1 MFAPQSMRRR
11 GLLVALCLFSLG
23 CGQKD
28 QLRAAESAAPPS
40 HVIATVD
47 DHTITVTDLERF
59 ISKQPAGLRAQYRS
73 PAKKKELLQN
83 LIRFELMVRDA
94 ERRGIDKDPEVER
107 LMKQQLVN
115 QLVQR
120 QVDRG
125 WTPAD
130 ISDADAEAYYKEH
143 AEQFSGG
150 LEEVRVSQIVVKD
163 RGRTQVVMAAA
174 RALAP
179 KDERGFG
186 ELVKKYSD
194 DPESKAKGGTLP
206 WLSRVGSGQ
215 APALVN
221 AAFALGEASSVS
233 EAIETPQGFH
243 VLKFWERRRRGGRPF
258 ETVKQEVKT
267 RLHYERRAKR
277 MEDWLSDLRKL
288 STVKVYDDRLSSVL
302 VWLPDAGATASSSP

>member
-1 MFAPQSMRRR
+1 MTERLVGVFLVGLSLLACRRHEGPPASPVAPASN
-11 GLLVALCLFSLG
+11 
-23 CGQKD
+23 
-28 QLRAAESAAPPS
+28 
-40 HVIATVD
+40 VIATVD
-47 DHTITVTDLERF
+47 DHTITTTDLEAS
-59 ISKQPAGLRAQYRS
+59 IAKQPAALRAQYRS

-94 ERRGIDKDPEVER
+94 QRLGMDTDPEVER
-107 LMKQQLVN
+107 LMKQQMVN

-120 QVDRG
+120 RVDRG
-125 WTPAD
+125 AKPAD

-163 RGRTQVVMAAA
+163 RGRIQAVIAET
-174 RALAP
+174 RALGS
-179 KDERGFG
+179 KDERGFR

-194 DPESKAKGGTLP
+194 DPESKVKGGALP
-206 WLSRVGSGQ
+206 WLSRGGSGQ

-243 VLKFWERRRRGGRPF
+243 VLKFWDRRRAGGRPF
-258 ETVKQEVKT
+258 DAVKDEVKT

-288 STVKVYDDRLSSVL
+288 STVKVYDDRLSAVL
-302 VWLPDAGATASSSP
+302 VSLPDAGATAPAPP